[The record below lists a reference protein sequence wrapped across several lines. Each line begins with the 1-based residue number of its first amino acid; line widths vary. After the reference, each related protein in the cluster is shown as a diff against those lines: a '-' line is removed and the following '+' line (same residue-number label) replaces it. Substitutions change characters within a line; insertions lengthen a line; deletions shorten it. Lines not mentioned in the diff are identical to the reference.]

1 MKKDFITATPDS
13 GGSGSTTVTV
23 AASANQTESTR
34 STSLSVAGGGMT
46 RTVGASQAARV
57 VTWNYYFSVTPTS
70 LSFVAGG
77 ETKSVTVTS
86 YRKKVI
92 NGVETSTQENVNWTP
107 TVSGTGFSVSG
118 SNVTASANSA
128 TTTPR
133 RGTATYTQTGSGKTQ
148 AVSLSQA
155 AVAKI
160 SVSPTTVF
168 SSMSSPNTG
177 QSYATTI
184 TVSNAPTKP
193 TVSVSMAMK
202 TDGGIIKYQMGDVGK
217 SEPVSAGNNTWTFKV
232 WPANWYQAT
241 GGDGGGLPALV
252 LGYYCQGTVTVRLNS
267 GNTATVQISG
277 NVSTI

>member
-46 RTVGASQAARV
+46 RTVGASQAAGV

-77 ETKSVTVTS
+77 ETKSVTATS

-118 SNVTASANSA
+118 SNVTALANSA
-128 TTTPR
+128 TTR
-133 RGTATYTQTGSGKTQ
+133 SGTATYTQTGSGKTQ

-155 AVAKI
+155 GVPYAI
-160 SVSPTTVF
+160 SS
-168 SSMSSPNTG
+168 
-177 QSYATTI
+177 TTI
-184 TVSNAPTKP
+184 SITGYGS
-193 TVSVSMAMK
+193 
-202 TDGGIIKYQMGDVGK
+202 
-217 SEPVSAGNNTWTFKV
+217 GN
-232 WPANWYQAT
+232 
-241 GGDGGGLPALV
+241 
-252 LGYYCQGTVTVRLNS
+252 GTVRVTAPAGGFWSIDFASNVFRLNASPSS
-267 GNTATVQISG
+267 GTGPNSSVTINAINDSGQIGLFRINMYLKNGSTVVDTAIVQVRITGS
-277 NVSTI
+277 SS